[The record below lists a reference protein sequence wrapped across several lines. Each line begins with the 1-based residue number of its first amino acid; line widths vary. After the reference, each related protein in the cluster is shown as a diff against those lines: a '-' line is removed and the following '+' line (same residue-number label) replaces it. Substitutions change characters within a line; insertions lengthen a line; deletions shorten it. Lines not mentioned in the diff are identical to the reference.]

1 MIPDDAK
8 APDKFKELVE
18 AYEVLSDPKKRKDYD
33 DMLKVAKPTQGKTTL
48 TVKTSLKHLNISKP
62 RFSGKSG
69 GNLGKG

>member
-48 TVKTSLKHLNISKP
+48 TVKTSLKH
-62 RFSGKSG
+62 
-69 GNLGKG
+69 